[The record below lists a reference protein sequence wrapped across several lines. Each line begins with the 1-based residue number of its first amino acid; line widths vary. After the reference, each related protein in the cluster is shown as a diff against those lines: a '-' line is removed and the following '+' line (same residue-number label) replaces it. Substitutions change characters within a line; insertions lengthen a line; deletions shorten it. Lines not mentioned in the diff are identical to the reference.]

1 MDRILFEDGN
11 GNLMDEEGTEVSVIE
26 MEVDVEEFSLGEI
39 TNYDI
44 YIDLKPPEK
53 PVKIKH
59 EENDTASEE
68 EKKIIKQ
75 GITDYT
81 NPMSKIFFYLVYE
94 KGSGIRV
101 AAKELKVSQ
110 SSAQIWMSKAKQAG
124 DDGFVG
130 RRSGGGRP
138 EGRPS
143 ILDEGHK
150 DFLVNLIGEKP
161 SIVLNEMMES
171 LTDQFFNLQIKMTA
185 LYNSVT
191 KKCNINLERAHLHA
205 VDRNSPE
212 KIQARHR
219 WVEVWSETD
228 MDYLSN

>member
-1 MDRILFEDGN
+1 MLKMDRILFEDGN

-138 EGRPS
+138 E
-143 ILDEGHK
+143 
-150 DFLVNLIGEKP
+150 VKP
-161 SIVLNEMMES
+161 S
-171 LTDQFFNLQIKMTA
+171 TGFQHNLWMFKLPVYLGT
-185 LYNSVT
+185 S
-191 KKCNINLERAHLHA
+191 NINVIDIRFILCLLIFENA
-205 VDRNSPE
+205 VAGLINDELNS
-212 KIQARHR
+212 INF
-219 WVEVWSETD
+219 ETTKS
-228 MDYLSN
+228 L

>member
-1 MDRILFEDGN
+1 MYLGFALFAPR
-11 GNLMDEEGTEVSVIE
+11 L
-26 MEVDVEEFSLGEI
+26 L
-39 TNYDI
+39 
-44 YIDLKPPEK
+44 
-53 PVKIKH
+53 
-59 EENDTASEE
+59 
-68 EKKIIKQ
+68 
-75 GITDYT
+75 
-81 NPMSKIFFYLVYE
+81 LVTC
-94 KGSGIRV
+94 
-101 AAKELKVSQ
+101 
-110 SSAQIWMSKAKQAG
+110 
-124 DDGFVG
+124 
-130 RRSGGGRP
+130 GGRP
-138 EGRPS
+138 AGRPS
-143 ILDEGHK
+143 ILDEGNK

-205 VDRNSPE
+205 VDRNIPE